1 MVVNNVIKNSSVD
14 RCVMCGSIVPEG
26 RQVCLKCERK
36 VMNMKEKMSRIQ
48 RRHNVWSCLFVLSIV
63 LTAIFTIMLG
73 TWGTLRIVKYVTFA
87 TNCSQHIKMAADA
100 STVDVAKSE
109 LSKAI
114 TYAEENNLTSG
125 VVSIFL
131 HQPKNDVGY
140 WYNNIKNAYK
150 ELEDIPEDASQL
162 EKTNVL
168 MKLRETLVDSNE
180 DGVKVTVPSGISIYP
195 HNVFYFWFGIISMI
209 GSFLSCI
216 FIPIC
221 RDNKY

>member
-1 MVVNNVIKNSSVD
+1 MD
-14 RCVMCGSIVPEG
+14 
-26 RQVCLKCERK
+26 
-36 VMNMKEKMSRIQ
+36 MKEKMSRIQ
-48 RRHNVWSCLFVLSIV
+48 KRHNVWSCLFILSIV
-63 LTAIFTIMLG
+63 LTTIFTIMLG
-73 TWGTLRIVKYVTFA
+73 TWGTLRIVKHVTFA

-100 STVDVAKSE
+100 STVDVAKLE
-109 LSKAI
+109 LFKAI

-125 VVSIFL
+125 VVSVFL
-131 HQPKNDVGY
+131 HQPKNDVEY

-150 ELEDIPEDASQL
+150 ELEDIPDDASQL

-209 GSFLSCI
+209 GTFFSFI